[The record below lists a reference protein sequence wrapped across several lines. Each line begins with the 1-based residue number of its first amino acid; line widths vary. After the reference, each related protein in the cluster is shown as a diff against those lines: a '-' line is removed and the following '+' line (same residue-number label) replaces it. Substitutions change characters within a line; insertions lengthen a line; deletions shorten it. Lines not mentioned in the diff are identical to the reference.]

1 MFEILP
7 TDSAYV
13 ATPLL
18 ATLVALCVCQV
29 IAWVLRYRKWVA
41 PYKKLPTD
49 KDVHWFFGH
58 MHKVSSL
65 KTRNIISLAFYYF
78 CNILNI
84 NYSTNFVNH
93 TLPQN
98 TSVNVCLH
106 IKTQHGYVRRLHS
119 STPDLARRESRSSRA
134 TRTSSRTCTCSGS
147 AGSAPYLLCTT
158 PRPSAPCLKPQVHIP
173 TGMNVYE

>member
-49 KDVHWFFGH
+49 KDIHWFFGH

-65 KTRNIISLAFYYF
+65 KTGINISF
-78 CNILNI
+78 
-84 NYSTNFVNH
+84 
-93 TLPQN
+93 
-98 TSVNVCLH
+98 
-106 IKTQHGYVRRLHS
+106 
-119 STPDLARRESRSSRA
+119 
-134 TRTSSRTCTCSGS
+134 S
-147 AGSAPYLLCTT
+147 ALLFF
-158 PRPSAPCLKPQVHIP
+158 
-173 TGMNVYE
+173 